1 MPSQEVA
8 MNRLHA
14 VFDFLEQMDLVAL
27 INNISDQ
34 TDILSLNAT
43 IEAERAGAHWKD
55 FAVVAAEVREL
66 IKCSYPKWPE

>member
-1 MPSQEVA
+1 MPSQEAA

-14 VFDFLEQMDLVAL
+14 VFDLLNKWICAL

-66 IKCSYPKWPE
+66 IRCSYPKWPE